1 MIISENNT
9 HKNKLL
15 KMSVELSEVSCI
27 EFKRTDETRLLPR
40 LLLFVLGG
48 GGVACVLS
56 YIKLSLRQMKVWH
69 RSIK

>member
-15 KMSVELSEVSCI
+15 KMSVELSEVACI
-27 EFKRTDETRLLPR
+27 EFKQTDETRLLPR

-48 GGVACVLS
+48 
-56 YIKLSLRQMKVWH
+56 QMKVWH